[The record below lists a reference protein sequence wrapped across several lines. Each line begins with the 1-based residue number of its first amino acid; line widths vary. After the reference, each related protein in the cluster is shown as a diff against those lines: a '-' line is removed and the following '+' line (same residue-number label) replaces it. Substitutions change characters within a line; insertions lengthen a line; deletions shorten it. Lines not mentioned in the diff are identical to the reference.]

1 MTPEKVKQLKKDMR
15 KEVWKKI
22 MMARKKTADAGKKI
36 EAAKETPEA
45 AREMI
50 EAKVEVEEEAVE
62 AAEEAVEAG
71 EEAVEAGEAYEEML
85 WGTGEEEVTVEEAV
99 KVEVKA
105 EVEVEVRAEE
115 VAWPKI
121 GDRVAVGIEAFEHL
135 LSLGDTGVFGG
146 PSDVE
151 GEAIL
156 KGLAGRVLRIPETSW
171 CLRGNR

>member
-1 MTPEKVKQLKKDMR
+1 M
-15 KEVWKKI
+15 
-22 MMARKKTADAGKKI
+22 
-36 EAAKETPEA
+36 
-45 AREMI
+45 
-50 EAKVEVEEEAVE
+50 
-62 AAEEAVEAG
+62 
-71 EEAVEAGEAYEEML
+71 
-85 WGTGEEEVTVEEAV
+85 

-156 KGLAGRVLRIPETSW
+156 KGLAGRVLRIPRDLLVPEGK
-171 CLRGNR
+171 R